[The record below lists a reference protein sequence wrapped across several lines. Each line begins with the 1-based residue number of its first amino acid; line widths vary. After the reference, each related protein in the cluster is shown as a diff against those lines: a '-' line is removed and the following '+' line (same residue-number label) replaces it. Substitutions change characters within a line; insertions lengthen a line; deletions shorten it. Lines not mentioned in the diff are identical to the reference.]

1 MHLSWSSR
9 SAGRKFVERRSS
21 PWSPDLMSLLQSS
34 PIYFK
39 YHENTGSP
47 RIARIWNLK
56 KRKMCVIFEL
66 YIHILWN
73 RIEKLFSFW
82 KLCYF
87 INSRSHVS
95 EGPTVKTFVAHCA
108 WSLELPPRP
117 FYFHYTLHYI
127 LHPVP
132 VHYAA
137 DSKRRRYHVATR
149 RHTVGLNC
157 KNPPKIR
164 LKKSWNWLSHTYS
177 FNGLTNFEKWAASN
191 DRRRKCSESACKRIV
206 KSL

>member
-1 MHLSWSSR
+1 
-9 SAGRKFVERRSS
+9 
-21 PWSPDLMSLLQSS
+21 
-34 PIYFK
+34 
-39 YHENTGSP
+39 
-47 RIARIWNLK
+47 
-56 KRKMCVIFEL
+56 MCVIFEL

-108 WSLELPPRP
+108 WPLELPPRP
-117 FYFHYTLHYI
+117 FYFHSTLQYI

-164 LKKSWNWLSHTYS
+164 LKKSWNWLSPTYS
-177 FNGLTNFEKWAASN
+177 FNGLTN
-191 DRRRKCSESACKRIV
+191 SENGPHPMTEDGNVVSLLKFACKRIV
-206 KSL
+206 KTLQAKVTKQWDHCALLRAPHSLP